1 MDVKNA
7 FLQGELEEE
16 VYMKPPP
23 GLESSI
29 PQGKVLKLRK
39 AIYGLKQS
47 PRAWYHKLSF
57 TLTAKGFRRSEADHT
72 LFTSQSAQGIIVVLV
87 YVDDLIISG
96 NDQAG
101 IQETKFFLK
110 SVFDIKDLG
119 KIGSK
124 PAKTPLEDG
133 YKVRRKGEKGQTD
146 PLDKPFEDPAQYWRL
161 VSKHMKEPSVY
172 HLNMVERIL
181 RYIKGSP
188 GQGVWMGKNDSTE
201 IVGYCDADYAG
212 DTMDRKSTTGYC
224 TFFGGNLVTWK
235 SKKQKVV

>member
-23 GLESSI
+23 GLESSV

-72 LFTSQSAQGIIVVLV
+72 LFTYQSTQGIIVVLV

-119 KIGSK
+119 ELKYFLGIEICRSPEGLFLSQRKYSLELLKETGKLGSK

-133 YKVRRKGEKGQTD
+133 YKVRRKGENGQKD
-146 PLDKPFEDPAQYWRL
+146 PLDY
-161 VSKHMKEPSVY
+161 
-172 HLNMVERIL
+172 
-181 RYIKGSP
+181 
-188 GQGVWMGKNDSTE
+188 
-201 IVGYCDADYAG
+201 
-212 DTMDRKSTTGYC
+212 
-224 TFFGGNLVTWK
+224 
-235 SKKQKVV
+235 